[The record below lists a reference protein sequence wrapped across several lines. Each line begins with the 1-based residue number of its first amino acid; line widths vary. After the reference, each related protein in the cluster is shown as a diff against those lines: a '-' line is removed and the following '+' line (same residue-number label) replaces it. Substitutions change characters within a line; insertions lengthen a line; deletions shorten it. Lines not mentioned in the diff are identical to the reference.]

1 MLVLTSIL
9 VSVSLSATLI
19 EKWSP
24 CKNIIRLGHDEL
36 SWSSDSDLV
45 ALDKWAGKGATSE
58 DGASNVAIRS
68 NDFVHN
74 VQRSRRALCA
84 VSPGIQMES
93 GCYSHKRHGYW
104 TRQKAPKVQRRKSLE
119 GKTKERGREEEDR
132 MSIEWS
138 FPFICIMCLGIA
150 NMSLGVPSRAWY
162 GCQLKDTH
170 LRTSVTDQARWQWAI
185 HAETIEIKLNM
196 TLHETS
202 VYILELPLM
211 KPGSSNFLLQMR
223 TKGGDY

>member
-1 MLVLTSIL
+1 
-9 VSVSLSATLI
+9 
-19 EKWSP
+19 
-24 CKNIIRLGHDEL
+24 
-36 SWSSDSDLV
+36 
-45 ALDKWAGKGATSE
+45 
-58 DGASNVAIRS
+58 
-68 NDFVHN
+68 
-74 VQRSRRALCA
+74 
-84 VSPGIQMES
+84 
-93 GCYSHKRHGYW
+93 
-104 TRQKAPKVQRRKSLE
+104 
-119 GKTKERGREEEDR
+119 

-150 NMSLGVPSRAWY
+150 NMSLGVSSRAWY

-196 TLHETS
+196 TFHETS

-223 TKGGDY
+223 TKGDDYYGRVGPFLFLIEIKKVREEVTEIQATYL